1 MNRPMDPDLHRAVAL
16 VVEGKPMMR
25 NITSN
30 HLRAAGIEQVTSCG
44 SLDEAR
50 LLLERNVYDIV
61 VCSLDFEGSLLSGQD
76 LLEELRRE
84 QLLPHRTVFLIV
96 TDQATYARVTE
107 AAESSLDGLIVQPFS
122 GATLTD
128 RLLEARSRKRL
139 LSDVIVALE
148 AGELEVALAR
158 AVKRFQE
165 RHRYWNYCARLSA
178 ELLLRL
184 NRPDDAA
191 KLFQRVLDIQPEGWA
206 RVGLVRADIA
216 AGRTLQA
223 RKGLE
228 VLVKED
234 PQNADAQD
242 LLGRLRVERAEF
254 TQAMDSYRAAA
265 ELTPGCLLRAQH
277 AGALAFHLGRHD
289 EALRLLKRARA
300 LGGRSR
306 LFDCL
311 SLFLMA
317 LIQFDTGDR
326 DGMDSSVDE
335 LRVFARRHSGSVR
348 LARLSAAGETL
359 RQIRSGEVEI
369 ARQRLIAQGGARLDE
384 DFDAEAAQLLLGLW
398 SRLPPALAECDE
410 RNRFIREAALRFCT
424 SRSAAE
430 VLIVAAGHND
440 QATHIIKQALATVN
454 TAAENALQQA
464 LEGASGQDGA
474 NGESG
479 GSGAAVAAE
488 TLLQTARQTRNSR
501 LIAMVP
507 GLAQECQAAMGVEK
521 AQAISEEAR
530 DLMSRY
536 RPTSIHIAG
545 ILRSGRSPGGLVI
558 RSGAD
563 RSQDPS

>member
-1 MNRPMDPDLHRAVAL
+1 MNAPIDPDLHRAVAL

-25 NITSN
+25 NITAN

-61 VCSLDFEGSLLSGQD
+61 VCSLEFEGSLLSGQD

-84 QLLPHRTVFLIV
+84 QLLPHRTVFIIV

-107 AAESSLDGLIVQPFS
+107 AAEASLDGLIVQPFS

-139 LSDVIVALE
+139 LSDVTMALE

-165 RHRYWNYCARLSA
+165 RHRYWRYCARLSA

-191 KLFQRVLDIQPEGWA
+191 KLFKRVLDIQPEGWA

-228 VLVKED
+228 TLVKED

-254 TQAMDSYRAAA
+254 TEAMQSYRAAA

-277 AGALAFHLGRHD
+277 AGALAFHLGQHD
-289 EALRLLKRARA
+289 EALKLLKRARA

-306 LFDCL
+306 LFDSL

-326 DGMDSSVDE
+326 DGMDTSVSE
-335 LRVFARRHSGSVR
+335 LRLYARRHNGSVR

-359 RQIRSGEVEI
+359 LQIRRGESEA
-369 ARQRLIAQGGARLDE
+369 ARDRLVTQGAARLDE
-384 DFDAEAAQLLLGLW
+384 GFDAEAAQLLLALW
-398 SRLPPALAECDE
+398 ARLQPAMAECDE
-410 RNRFIREAALRFCT
+410 RDRFIRDVALRFCT
-424 SRSAAE
+424 SRSASE
-430 VLIVAAGHND
+430 VLIVAAGHD
-440 QATHIIKQALATVN
+440 KKAARIIRQALAAVN

-464 LEGASGQDGA
+464 LEGGNDRDGE
-474 NGESG
+474 NS
-479 GSGAAVAAE
+479 AAMAAE
-488 TLLQTARQTRNSR
+488 QLLETARQTRNSR

-507 GLAQECQAAMGVEK
+507 GLAEECKVAMGVDK
-521 AQAISEEAR
+521 AQAITEEAR

-536 RPTSIHIAG
+536 RSTSIHIAG

-558 RSGAD
+558 RSGPD
-563 RSQDPS
+563 SLQSQAPS

>member
-1 MNRPMDPDLHRAVAL
+1 MNAPIDPDLHRAVAL

-25 NITSN
+25 NITAN

-61 VCSLDFEGSLLSGQD
+61 VCSLEFEGSLLSGQD

-107 AAESSLDGLIVQPFS
+107 AAEASLDGLIVQPFS

-139 LSDVIVALE
+139 LSDVTIALE

-165 RHRYWNYCARLSA
+165 RHRYWRYCARLSA

-191 KLFQRVLDIQPEGWA
+191 KLFKRVLDIQPEGWA

-228 VLVKED
+228 TLVKED

-254 TQAMDSYRAAA
+254 TEAMQSYRAAA

-277 AGALAFHLGRHD
+277 AGALAFHLGQHD
-289 EALRLLKRARA
+289 EALKLLKRARA

-306 LFDCL
+306 LFDSL

-326 DGMDSSVDE
+326 DGMDTSVSE
-335 LRVFARRHSGSVR
+335 LRLYARRHNGSVR

-359 RQIRSGEVEI
+359 LQIRRGESEA
-369 ARQRLIAQGGARLDE
+369 ARDRLVTQGAARLDE
-384 DFDAEAAQLLLGLW
+384 GFDAEAAQLLLALW
-398 SRLPPALAECDE
+398 ARLQPALAECDE
-410 RNRFIREAALRFCT
+410 RDRFIRDVALRFCT

-430 VLIVAAGHND
+430 VLIVAAGHD
-440 QATHIIKQALATVN
+440 KKAARIIRQALAAVN

-464 LEGASGQDGA
+464 LEGGSDRDGE
-474 NGESG
+474 NS
-479 GSGAAVAAE
+479 AAMAAE
-488 TLLQTARQTRNSR
+488 QLLATARQTRNSR

-507 GLAQECQAAMGVEK
+507 GLAEECKVAMGVDK
-521 AQAISEEAR
+521 AQAITDEAR

-536 RPTSIHIAG
+536 RSTSIHIAG

-558 RSGAD
+558 RSGPD
-563 RSQDPS
+563 SLQSQAPS

>member
-1 MNRPMDPDLHRAVAL
+1 
-16 VVEGKPMMR
+16 
-25 NITSN
+25 
-30 HLRAAGIEQVTSCG
+30 
-44 SLDEAR
+44 
-50 LLLERNVYDIV
+50 
-61 VCSLDFEGSLLSGQD
+61 
-76 LLEELRRE
+76 
-84 QLLPHRTVFLIV
+84 
-96 TDQATYARVTE
+96 
-107 AAESSLDGLIVQPFS
+107 
-122 GATLTD
+122 
-128 RLLEARSRKRL
+128 
-139 LSDVIVALE
+139 
-148 AGELEVALAR
+148 
-158 AVKRFQE
+158 
-165 RHRYWNYCARLSA
+165 
-178 ELLLRL
+178 
-184 NRPDDAA
+184 
-191 KLFQRVLDIQPEGWA
+191 
-206 RVGLVRADIA
+206 
-216 AGRTLQA
+216 
-223 RKGLE
+223 
-228 VLVKED
+228 
-234 PQNADAQD
+234 
-242 LLGRLRVERAEF
+242 
-254 TQAMDSYRAAA
+254 MDSYRAAA

-369 ARQRLIAQGGARLDE
+369 ARQRLVAQGGARLDE

-410 RNRFIREAALRFCT
+410 RNHFIRDVALRFCT

-430 VLIVAAGHND
+430 VLIVAAGHSD

-454 TAAENALQQA
+454 TAAENALQHA
-464 LEGASGQDGA
+464 LEGESGQDGA
-474 NGESG
+474 NGANGESG
-479 GSGAAVAAE
+479 ESGAAVAAE

-530 DLMSRY
+530 ELMSRY